1 MHFVVLSSSVSHLT
15 SGRLGCIRNG
25 VKSFQIC
32 RLPVSSRLWLDIL
45 PTTSMTVDLGVVID
59 DLLVGVLVSVTGILH
74 LAVDLGLDL
83 VQVFGPGGAKTSV
96 GHLHLHDV
104 C

>member
-1 MHFVVLSSSVSHLT
+1 
-15 SGRLGCIRNG
+15 
-25 VKSFQIC
+25 
-32 RLPVSSRLWLDIL
+32 
-45 PTTSMTVDLGVVID
+45 MTVDLGVVID
-59 DLLVGVLVSVTGILH
+59 DLLVGVLMSVTGILH

>member
-1 MHFVVLSSSVSHLT
+1 
-15 SGRLGCIRNG
+15 
-25 VKSFQIC
+25 
-32 RLPVSSRLWLDIL
+32 
-45 PTTSMTVDLGVVID
+45 MTVDLGVVID
-59 DLLVGVLVSVTGILH
+59 YLLVGVLVNVTGILH

-83 VQVFGPGGAKTSV
+83 VQVVGPGGAKTSV